1 MRHLKYSLLILFGM
15 MLAGCN
21 AQPALTE
28 ISGTVTFK
36 GQPIPAGD
44 VSFTPE
50 ATIPGGQLRMYLVTN
65 GKYNSADQPGTGL
78 LPGKYKVRINGYD
91 GKKIPMYFS
100 GKQIFN
106 PYELEME
113 VSAGKST
120 TLDFTVPE
128 SLGQN
133 IKYTET
139 ADF

>member
-1 MRHLKYSLLILFGM
+1 MRLSVLMLLLVLG
-15 MLAGCN
+15 GCESK
-21 AQPALTE
+21 PKLTE

-50 ATIPGGQLRMYLVTN
+50 VSVAGGQLQMYMVKD
-65 GKYNSADQPGTGL
+65 GKYDSTQTPGMGL

-91 GKKIPMYFS
+91 GKQIPNFYS

-106 PYELEME
+106 AVEEE
-113 VSAGKST
+113 IEITAGKMT
-120 TLDFTVPE
+120 KDFVVPDAA
-128 SLGQN
+128 GQN
-133 IKYTET
+133 IKYVET

>member
-1 MRHLKYSLLILFGM
+1 MRLSVLFLLLV
-15 MLAGCN
+15 LVGCESK
-21 AQPALTE
+21 PTLTE

-50 ATIPGGQLRMYLVTN
+50 VSVAGGQLQMYMVKD
-65 GKYNSADQPGTGL
+65 GKYDSTQTPEMGL

-91 GKKIPMYFS
+91 GKQIPNFYS

-106 PYELEME
+106 TVEEQIE
-113 VSAGKST
+113 ITAGKMT
-120 TLDFTVPE
+120 KDFVVPDAA
-128 SLGQN
+128 GQN
-133 IKYTET
+133 IKYVET

>member
-1 MRHLKYSLLILFGM
+1 MRLSVLLLLLVM
-15 MLAGCN
+15 VGCDSK
-21 AQPALTE
+21 PKLTE

-50 ATIPGGQLRMYLVTN
+50 VSVTGGQLQMYMVKD
-65 GKYNSADQPGTGL
+65 GKYDSAQTPGTGL

-91 GKKIPMYFS
+91 GKQIPNYFS

-106 PYELEME
+106 AVEEQIE
-113 VSAGKST
+113 ITAGKMT
-120 TLDFTVPE
+120 KDFVVPDAA
-128 SLGQN
+128 GQN
-133 IKYTET
+133 IKYVET

>member
-1 MRHLKYSLLILFGM
+1 MRLSVLLLLLVM
-15 MLAGCN
+15 VGCDSK
-21 AQPALTE
+21 PKLTE

-50 ATIPGGQLRMYLVTN
+50 VSVTGGQLQMYMVKD
-65 GKYNSADQPGTGL
+65 GKYDSAQTPESGL

-91 GKKIPMYFS
+91 GKQIPNFYS

-106 PYELEME
+106 AVEEQIE
-113 VSAGKST
+113 ITAGKMT
-120 TLDFTVPE
+120 KDFVVPE
-128 SLGQN
+128 AAGQN
-133 IKYTET
+133 IKYVET

>member
-1 MRHLKYSLLILFGM
+1 MRLSVLLL
-15 MLAGCN
+15 LLVLVGCESK
-21 AQPALTE
+21 PTLTE

-50 ATIPGGQLRMYLVTN
+50 VSVAGGQLQMYMVKD
-65 GKYNSADQPGTGL
+65 GKYDSTQTPGMGL

-91 GKKIPMYFS
+91 GKQIPNFYS

-106 PYELEME
+106 AVEEQIE
-113 VSAGKST
+113 ITSGKMT
-120 TLDFTVPE
+120 KDFVVPDAA
-128 SLGQN
+128 GQN
-133 IKYTET
+133 IKYVET

>member
-1 MRHLKYSLLILFGM
+1 MRLSVLLLLLVM
-15 MLAGCN
+15 VGCDSK
-21 AQPALTE
+21 PKLTE

-50 ATIPGGQLRMYLVTN
+50 VSVTGGQLQMYMVKD
-65 GKYNSADQPGTGL
+65 GKYDSAQTPESGL

-91 GKKIPMYFS
+91 GKQIPNYFS

-106 PYELEME
+106 AVEEQIE
-113 VSAGKST
+113 ITAGKMT
-120 TLDFTVPE
+120 KDFVVPDAA
-128 SLGQN
+128 GQN
-133 IKYTET
+133 IKYVET